1 MKAPTIE
8 RHRLEKTILIQTLGQ
23 LGDVGNVFAK
33 LLADDQFAGILEITQ
48 QREFALPTLEHRRIC
63 PGFSPTEAN
72 DAFRSL
78 GPEPRRL
85 EDHRVRRHQSQH
97 YGLTARQQFLE
108 CQSLVGRLFPVVG
121 TYPAV

>member
-1 MKAPTIE
+1 VKAPTIE

-63 PGFSPTEAN
+63 PGFRPQKPTTRFVLSAQN
-72 DAFRSL
+72 RDA
-78 GPEPRRL
+78 
-85 EDHRVRRHQSQH
+85 
-97 YGLTARQQFLE
+97 
-108 CQSLVGRLFPVVG
+108 
-121 TYPAV
+121 